1 MSGSSSLDVSVR
13 LRAALLQALRTTLA
27 DLPSSAFP
35 MPTTTLYTAHI
46 LPARPF
52 TRTVTTPIDIKHST
66 FKSLSAFLRTAEKGG
81 LLKLKDA
88 RPDVVVVAVYP
99 THVDVV
105 AHRLYRTVGE
115 EDERRRR
122 AEERD
127 AKQAAAAANAEKS
140 MTVTELWKPHLGT
153 LPLFGDLGL
162 E

>member
-1 MSGSSSLDVSVR
+1 
-13 LRAALLQALRTTLA
+13 
-27 DLPSSAFP
+27 
-35 MPTTTLYTAHI
+35 MPTTTLYTAHM

-52 TRTVTTPIDIKHST
+52 TRTATTPVDIKHST

-99 THVDVV
+99 AHADVD
-105 AHRLYRTVGE
+105 AHQIHRTVGE
-115 EDERRRR
+115 EDGRRRR
-122 AEERD
+122 AEERE
-127 AKQAAAAANAEKS
+127 AQQAAAAANAEKS
-140 MTVTELWKPHLGT
+140 MTMTELWKPHLGT

>member
-1 MSGSSSLDVSVR
+1 
-13 LRAALLQALRTTLA
+13 
-27 DLPSSAFP
+27 
-35 MPTTTLYTAHI
+35 MPTTTLYTSHI
-46 LPARPF
+46 LPARLF
-52 TRTVTTPIDIKHST
+52 TRATTTPVDIKHPT

-99 THVDVV
+99 THADVV
-105 AHRLYRTVGE
+105 AHQLHRTIGE

-122 AEERD
+122 AEDRK
-127 AKQAAAAANAEKS
+127 AQQAAAAADAQKS

-153 LPLFGDLGL
+153 LLLFADLGL

>member
-1 MSGSSSLDVSVR
+1 M
-13 LRAALLQALRTTLA
+13 
-27 DLPSSAFP
+27 
-35 MPTTTLYTAHI
+35 
-46 LPARPF
+46 
-52 TRTVTTPIDIKHST
+52 TPVDIKHST

-88 RPDVVVVAVYP
+88 RLDVVVVAVYP
-99 THVDVV
+99 THADTV
-105 AHRLYRTVGE
+105 AHRPHRTVGK

-122 AEERD
+122 VEERE
-127 AKQAAAAANAEKS
+127 AQQAAAANAQKS

>member
-1 MSGSSSLDVSVR
+1 
-13 LRAALLQALRTTLA
+13 LQALKTTLS
-27 DLPSSAFP
+27 DLPTSAFP

-52 TRTVTTPIDIKHST
+52 TKTVATLVDIKHST

-88 RPDVVVVAVYP
+88 RPDVVVVAVNP
-99 THVDVV
+99 THADVV
-105 AHRLYRTVGE
+105 AHRPHRTVGE

-122 AEERD
+122 KEERD
-127 AKQAAAAANAEKS
+127 AQQAVAAANAEKS

-153 LPLFGDLGL
+153 LPLFMDLGL